1 MIKVRK
7 FSPLNSFLEY
17 TISNQ
22 NMSSSLAFHA
32 SMILH
37 YSLSSLLTVYL
48 QIMEELEIETE
59 RERESAQSECKGR

>member
-7 FSPLNSFLEY
+7 FAPLNSFLEY
-17 TISNQ
+17 TSISNQ

-59 RERESAQSECKGR
+59 RESAQSECKGR

>member
-7 FSPLNSFLEY
+7 FAPLNSFLEY

-22 NMSSSLAFHA
+22 NMSSGLAFHA